1 MDNNGNLIINFRP
14 FVFKQEILV
23 YVDGACVKQDYV
35 TVNEIVDKV
44 EAYCKEYNIPRVN
57 LCGNRHYVS
66 KFAEKLM
73 IRFERVNRIVEISQ
87 HN

>member
-35 TVNEIVDKV
+35 TVSEIVDKA
-44 EAYCKEYNIPRVN
+44 EIYCKEYNIPRIN

-66 KFAEKLM
+66 KFAEKLN
-73 IRFERVNRIVEISQ
+73 IRFNKTNKSIEIFQ